1 MEYFLNMDYGEKEAK
16 SMKNY
21 YLFFCKSRTNMR
33 YVFPV
38 PVYGVKIRPGHK
50 RWIKKISYWIN
61 SYYGKLCISMIY
73 MV

>member
-50 RWIKKISYWIN
+50 R
-61 SYYGKLCISMIY
+61 
-73 MV
+73 